1 MAAGTAG
8 TAKWV
13 VLSVG
18 DGLRGRLWAIDA
30 ETGKTTWVVD
40 TRSGGQIANLS
51 VTPDSSGILA
61 TVYADAEEMTVLT
74 RYSARDGSVV

>member
-1 MAAGTAG
+1 VERCAAGPGGSGGMAAGTAG

-30 ETGKTTWVVD
+30 GGKPL
-40 TRSGGQIANLS
+40 RIPGSA
-51 VTPDSSGILA
+51 PDSARGALRVFSG
-61 TVYADAEEMTVLT
+61 TAEEPH
-74 RYSARDGSVV
+74 AAPGS